1 MGVRIPK
8 ATFLMGTGP
17 LPPKS
22 WGKPGTI
29 VHGPG
34 PSKLWLRDVQSEVTN
49 AAFSGPCASVVL
61 QKELFVPISSQVFWR
76 QLTRELHFLPA
87 HFCPSHFQKIPT
99 ICGEAGFLEKNPLR
113 SPSIPISIVALPA
126 PWKMGKRDLVT
137 GTPGS
142 LNEKHVCL

>member
-1 MGVRIPK
+1 MGVRIQK

-22 WGKPGTI
+22 RGKSGTI

-113 SPSIPISIVALPA
+113 SPKHPYFNCCFACPLENGEEGSGDWH
-126 PWKMGKRDLVT
+126 PWVLK
-137 GTPGS
+137 
-142 LNEKHVCL
+142 